1 MCNTLRLADAEWQ
14 RVGASRPFSRLDTAH
29 WSTLHTL
36 DCVCRRHEL
45 LANRS
50 AQGTPHNSKK
60 GPSGVFVRTFS
71 RFGGSLRYSA

>member
-1 MCNTLRLADAEWQ
+1 MTRICTCRLELVERQ
-14 RVGASRPFSRLDTAH
+14 SRVGASRPFSL
-29 WSTLHTL
+29 STLHTL
-36 DCVCRRHEL
+36 DYVCRRHEL

-50 AQGTPHNSKK
+50 AQGIPHNSKK